1 MEVMMSDVVNLA
13 QKFALFQEHWSP
25 KVVGELNENHIL
37 TVKLKGEFVWHKH
50 DDDDEFFLVMKG
62 RLVIRLRDRD
72 LTLNEGEF
80 VVIPKGVEHQPFA
93 EDEVHAVL
101 IERKTV
107 VNTGDVSEGRTVTP
121 DQMQRI

>member
-1 MEVMMSDVVNLA
+1 MSDVVNLA

-37 TVKLKGEFVWHKH
+37 AVKLKGEFVWHKH

>member
-37 TVKLKGEFVWHKH
+37 AVKLKGEFVWHKH

>member
-1 MEVMMSDVVNLA
+1 MSDVVDLA
-13 QKFALFQEHWSP
+13 QKFALFQDYWSP

-37 TVKLKGEFVWHKH
+37 AVKLKGEFVWHKH
-50 DDDDEFFLVMKG
+50 DDDDELFLVMKG

-72 LTLNEGEF
+72 LTLNAGEF